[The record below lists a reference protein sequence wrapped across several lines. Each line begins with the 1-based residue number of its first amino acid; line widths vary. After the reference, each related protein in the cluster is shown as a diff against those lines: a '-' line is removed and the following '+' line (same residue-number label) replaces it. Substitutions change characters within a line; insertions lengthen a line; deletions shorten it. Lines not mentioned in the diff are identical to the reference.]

1 MKPRSSRFFQFIVL
15 AFVLLTI
22 PFSVLAQNKE
32 LNHLFSEANKAVK
45 RSQWNEADSLY
56 KQYLILF
63 NGQGHIK
70 NYQYTEILNYLARR
84 AMKTGRPDQAIELQ
98 KEIVEVRRTAPDC
111 TSTQWA
117 ISLSDLASF
126 YAQKTQY
133 QQAIE
138 IGEQALAALKKK
150 LGESNHSY
158 CVAMVNQANF
168 YAGRGQDGDY
178 QKAVEICEQAL
189 KKMKK
194 GTSEYAKALNSLVIF
209 YTQAGNLTAANNI
222 SQKARKEA
230 KKRLEEDGLGYAT
243 ILNNQATRLAKADN
257 YKEAISYALTAQ
269 ELFQAASSTNT
280 VAYATLLG
288 NLATFYAH
296 QQDYEN
302 VIKLLNEALAILE
315 KILGREHPN
324 YIRYM
329 SDLSVAYKGLG
340 NMEKADEMAHAS
352 DKLSQTLDGQENSK
366 YAQSLTK
373 QAAVFTANG
382 NYQRAIEHLQR
393 AANIYKS
400 RGDST
405 NLAFVLSEL
414 ANNQFANGQKDL
426 GLQTAHQVR
435 EICDHQGSVSP
446 KFAQAQNNIAI
457 FYYNCRE
464 YTQAAKH
471 GQQSISIYRQT
482 ADTMNALYARV
493 MANNALFLYTGDSLA
508 QAVQMAQRSLTLHNE
523 ILGENH
529 PDNIPLLYN
538 LSIYQNKAGMIEKSH
553 ETYKKALKLQADEV
567 RTNFLYLTSQEREK
581 YWNQKSYVFKLAS
594 LLAYLDRGNGRLNV
608 EAYNSLL
615 FSKGIL
621 LNSDIDFKNLLLRSG
636 NQTLLQQYDELGRL
650 RKEEEELFKQPV
662 TGQTQANANL
672 IREQMFQLERALVK
686 GCKEYGQ
693 FTESLN
699 INAEQVAEALSND
712 EVAIEF
718 TDFYIEGRGRVYVAL
733 MLRHG
738 QTEPTLVRL
747 FDETDLRKL
756 TYLGGHY
763 DFFQALKL
771 PDGINEIYNDPRL
784 GSLVWKALMAK
795 LTGVSK
801 IYFSPTALFYQLGI
815 EYLLAND
822 KQRIGELYSVYRVSS
837 TKSLVN
843 TPPTRKI
850 EKAVIYGGL
859 EYEMNLAQLEY
870 QHKHISTGAEYLAA
884 LKDLNEFV
892 PDEDSDRALD
902 SLSVRGSVSYLEGTL
917 HEVENIAEQL
927 MQNGV
932 NTRVY
937 TGKDGVEETFK
948 MLSGSDMDIIHIATH
963 GFFFS
968 EQELKESGLHL
979 AFIDQQHNQMD
990 NVLNYSGLLLSGSNY
1005 ILRGNKLPQNIENG
1019 VLTAREI
1026 AQIDLGHVGLIVLS
1040 ACQTGLGEIRE
1051 DGVFGIQRG
1060 FKKAGAQS
1068 LLMSLWKVSDHATD
1082 LMMSQFYKFLMD
1094 GHDRHEAFSM
1104 AQQAVRKSEFTDP
1117 YFWASFV
1124 LLDAK

>member
-1 MKPRSSRFFQFIVL
+1 MKPNSTGFIQFVVV
-15 AFVLLTI
+15 FVLLII
-22 PFSVLAQNKE
+22 PFSVYAQNKE
-32 LNHLFSEANKAVK
+32 LDHLFSEANKAVK
-45 RSQWNEADSLY
+45 KAKWDEADSLY
-56 KQYLILF
+56 RQYIVIF
-63 NGQGHIK
+63 NEQGYTK

-84 AMKTGRPDQAIELQ
+84 AMNMGNPDQAIELQ

-117 ISLSDLASF
+117 ISLADLASF

-138 IGEQALAALKKK
+138 IGEQALDALKKK
-150 LGESNHSY
+150 LGDSHHSY
-158 CVAMVNQANF
+158 CVALVNQASF
-168 YAGRGQDGDY
+168 YAGRGQENDY

-209 YTQAGNLTAANNI
+209 YTQTGNLTAANTI
-222 SQKARKEA
+222 AQKARKEA
-230 KKRLEEDGLGYAT
+230 KKRLEEDGVGYAT
-243 ILNNQATRLAKADN
+243 VLNNQATRLAKAGN

-269 ELFQAASSTNT
+269 ELFQTASGTNT

-302 VIKLLNEALAILE
+302 VIKLLTEALAILE
-315 KILGREHPN
+315 KILGKEHPS

-340 NMEKADEMAHAS
+340 DMEKADEMAHAS
-352 DKLSQTLDGQENSK
+352 DRLSQTLDEQDNSK

-373 QAAVFTANG
+373 QASVFTANG
-382 NYQRAIEHLQR
+382 NYWRAIEHLQR
-393 AANIYKS
+393 AADIYKS
-400 RGDST
+400 RCDST

-414 ANNQFANGQKDL
+414 ANNQLANGQKEL
-426 GLQTAHQVR
+426 GLQTARQVQDIYDR
-435 EICDHQGSVSP
+435 RGEISP
-446 KFAQAQNNIAI
+446 KFAQALNNIAI
-457 FYYNCRE
+457 FYYNIHD
-464 YTQAAKH
+464 YVQAAKR
-471 GQQSISIYRQT
+471 GKLSIDIYRQT

-493 MANNALFLYTGDSLA
+493 MANNALFLYAGDSLA
-508 QAVQMAQRSLTLHNE
+508 QAVQMAQQSLNLHN
-523 ILGENH
+523 IVLGDDH

-538 LSIYQNKAGMIEKSH
+538 LAIYQSKGGLKEESH

-581 YWNQKSYVFKLAS
+581 YWNQKSFVFKLAS
-594 LLAYLDRGNGRLNV
+594 LLAYLDRDNGRLNI

-621 LNSDIDFKNLLLRSG
+621 LNSDIDFKNLVHRSG
-636 NQTLLQQYDELGRL
+636 NQSLLQQYNELGRL

-662 TGQTQANANL
+662 TEQTQTNAKL
-672 IREQMFQLERALVK
+672 IKEQMFNLERALVK

-693 FTESLN
+693 FTESLS
-699 INAEQVAEALSND
+699 ISAEQVADALNND

-718 TDFYIEGRGRVYVAL
+718 TDFYIEGRGRVYVAF

-747 FDETDLRKL
+747 FDEKDLHRL
-756 TYLGGHY
+756 TYLGGSC
-763 DFFQALKL
+763 DFFQALKQH
-771 PDGINEIYNDPRL
+771 DGINEIYNDPRL
-784 GSLVWKALMAK
+784 GSLVWKEIVAK
-795 LTGVSK
+795 LTGVRK
-801 IYFSPTALFYQLGI
+801 IYFSPTTLFYQLGI

-822 KQRIGELYSVYRVSS
+822 TQRIGELYSVYRLSS

-843 TPPTRKI
+843 TTSEQNIK
-850 EKAVIYGGL
+850 KAVIYGGL
-859 EYEMNLAQLEY
+859 EYEMDLAQLKY
-870 QHKHISTGAEYLAA
+870 QHEHISTGVEYLTSMTNM
-884 LKDLNEFV
+884 NESIL
-892 PDEDSDRALD
+892 DDDSERTID

-927 MQNGV
+927 MQNNV
-932 NTRVY
+932 NTKVY
-937 TGKDGVEETFK
+937 TGLEGVEETFK
-948 MLSGSDMDIIHIATH
+948 MLSGSEQDLIHIATH
-963 GFFFS
+963 GFYFS
-968 EQELKESGLHL
+968 EQEIKNSGVQL
-979 AFIDQQHNQMD
+979 AFLDKQQEHLE
-990 NVLNYSGLLLSGSNY
+990 NVLNYSGLLFSGSNY
-1005 ILRGNKLPQNIENG
+1005 ILRGNKLPDNIENG

-1026 AQIDLGHVGLIVLS
+1026 AQMDLGHVGLIVLS
-1040 ACQTGLGEIRE
+1040 ACQTGLGEIKE

-1068 LLMSLWKVSDHATD
+1068 LLMSLWKVNDYATD
-1082 LMMSQFYKFLMD
+1082 MMMSKFYEFLMD
-1094 GHDRHEAFSM
+1094 GHSRHEAFSM
-1104 AQQAVRKSEFTDP
+1104 AQQAVRESEFSAP